1 MRTRLARRR
10 DGVSVCLFVCRPS
23 AMQTRLGSPLLRA
36 VCQAR
41 CPRRCRMCVCSS
53 VCGSERGGGRCGRPR
68 PRCVLRNRKARPAVP
83 HVHVRSCDR
92 PVARVLAAFVRSFVR
107 SPFVRAWALNSRRA
121 ASRRWARGGHA
132 VGTRRA
138 RGGHAATTQPL
149 HSAARN
155 PQRNNAH
162 RSTIKDAARAHA
174 GTRNAHVAACG
185 GGWLNPVGA
194 YPRQECAG

>member
-1 MRTRLARRR
+1 MQTRLARRR

-41 CPRRCRMCVCSS
+41 CPRRCRMCVCVCLS
-53 VCGSERGGGRCGRPR
+53 VAVSEAAADVADPDHAAYFETAKLGPLYRMCT
-68 PRCVLRNRKARPAVP
+68 CA
-83 HVHVRSCDR
+83 
-92 PVARVLAAFVRSFVR
+92 PVIALWPECSQRSFVR
-107 SPFVRAWALNSRRA
+107 SFARPLCVRGRSTPDGPQAG
-121 ASRRWARGGHA
+121 GGHA